1 MNLWSTDNVTPSEK
15 FSYWREVLCQAYT
28 ALNPKVDSAAEF
40 SGTVTSGKL
49 ADIDVTNISSQA
61 QRIFRGDDEIR
72 RMPNEYYF
80 LNLQISGQ
88 CLMQQ
93 GSHAAL
99 ISPGEFSLVDSTRP
113 YINDYLTNEF
123 KQLSFRIP
131 QSLLKPLLLHPDAI
145 LTSKFSPD
153 GGIITITADFLK
165 TIASTDLNY
174 HKIAQKKLMDNLVSL
189 VGLSLGVNS
198 NVYDEVSQT
207 YQEQLYLGIQKYVRE
222 NLSDP
227 DLSPIKV
234 ANNYRI
240 STRYLH
246 KIFEQGS
253 ESFSR
258 FLQTERLERCANELK
273 HIKSDSVSTIAFRAG
288 FNDTSHFSK
297 VFRQHFGQ
305 SPRDYRKE
313 NQK

>member
-1 MNLWSTDNVTPSEK
+1 MNIWSTDNVTPCEK

-28 ALNPKVDSAAEF
+28 ALDPVVSSASGF

-49 ADIDVTNISSQA
+49 ADVDVTSISSLA
-61 QRIFRGDDEIR
+61 QRINRGYDEIR

-80 LNLQISGQ
+80 LNLQICGQ

-93 GSHAAL
+93 GNNTAL
-99 ISPGEFSLVDSTRP
+99 INPGEFSLVDSTRP
-113 YINDYLTNEF
+113 YINDYLTDDF

-145 LTSKFSPD
+145 LTSKFAPD
-153 GGIITITADFLK
+153 GGIFTITIDFLK
-165 TIASTDLNY
+165 TIASTDLSY
-174 HKIAQKKLMDNLVSL
+174 HGIVQTKLMENLVSL
-189 VGLSLGVNS
+189 VGLSLGINS
-198 NVYDEVSQT
+198 RSYDKVTQT
-207 YQEQLYLGIQKYVRE
+207 YQEQLYISIKKYVRE

-227 DLSPIKV
+227 ELGPIKV
-234 ANNYRI
+234 ANNFRI

-246 KIFEQGS
+246 KIFEQGA

-258 FLQTERLERCANELK
+258 FLQNERLDKCASELK
-273 HIKSDSVSTIAFRAG
+273 YIKSDSVSTIAFRAG

-297 VFRQHFGQ
+297 VFRQQFGQ

-313 NQK
+313 NQQ